1 MFGAALTQS
10 ALKQL
15 FPSEGAATVSGWNI
29 LTWLVSLVKR
39 MGDLMLSGAGFMQ
52 LHYLHVESDHL
63 DTCLDFL
70 EGQKKKK
77 KSLD

>member
-1 MFGAALTQS
+1 MSGTALTQS
-10 ALKQL
+10 ASKQL

-29 LTWLVSLVKR
+29 LTWLVSLVQR

-77 KSLD
+77 SLD